1 TDRLRDWLTAHPEA
15 SLADVAYTLQ
25 LGRRHFPHRRTVV
38 GGSVRDLIAS
48 LADRTPAQV
57 ATRELAEA
65 APGVAFLFPG
75 QGSQYVNMGRDLYER
90 EPVFA
95 REFDRCC
102 ELFSRALGEDL
113 KAVIFPEPGREEAA
127 AEQLRQTLYTQS
139 SLFTLHY
146 SLGRLWM
153 HWGITPGAMLGH
165 SIGEF
170 SACCLAGVFSLED
183 AVTMGVA
190 RARMMQALPGGSML
204 SVRLPEED
212 VRRRLPAG
220 CDIAANNGPQLC
232 VASGPEPEIAHL
244 QAALEAEGVV
254 CRRLVTSHAFHSP
267 MMDGIIAPFRKVVE
281 GIRLNP
287 PRIPIV
293 STVTGTW
300 LKDSEATSADYWSRH
315 LRATVRFAP
324 AVRFA
329 WSEGDRVMLEVGPRA
344 TATTLARQQSTDP
357 SRQIAVA
364 SLADQAGN
372 GAELAALLKAVGAL
386 WQCGIE
392 IDWTHFYERE
402 QRRRISLPTYAFERV
417 RHWVDPVALTA
428 VRAAAAAASGTGM
441 TPAPAAAVPE
451 GGSAKDHL
459 IAQIKELLENS
470 SGLELAGAKPE
481 ETFVEMGLDSLFL
494 TQIATTLTKKFGVKI
509 TFRQLN
515 EEYPNL
521 DRLADFLLPH
531 AGGAAAGAAP
541 AARSGGPAA
550 AGASAL
556 EDAPELKKAFG
567 AQAKIVRE
575 RVDDLTPTQRAWLDD
590 FIRRYNRKTAKSK
603 AFTQSH
609 RKHMADPRVVT
620 GFKPQLKEIIYQP
633 VVERS
638 TGSTLWDIDGNQY
651 IDVLNGF
658 GSSMFGYM
666 PDFIREAC
674 HRQLDTSIEIG
685 PMHPLAG
692 EVSELL
698 CELTGHDRAAV
709 CNTGSEAVLGAMRMA
724 RTVTGRSLIIAFSG
738 SYHGINDEVIIRG
751 SKSRKSYPAAPGIM
765 PEAVQNMLILD
776 YGTPE
781 SLKIIRER
789 CSEAAAVLCEPVQSR
804 RLEWRPVDFLKEVRA
819 ITEQNGT
826 ALIFDE
832 VITGFRMHSGG
843 AQALFGI
850 RADIAT
856 YGKVIG
862 GGMPIGAMCGR
873 SHWMDALD
881 GGFWQFGDGSVP
893 EAPVTYFAGTFVRH
907 PLTLA
912 AAKASL
918 LRMKNH
924 PEMYDRLNSMTE
936 DLRARANAL
945 FRRENVPYWLVNF
958 GSCWKVKYDDSVPY
972 IELFFVAMREKG
984 IHIWDGFPCFMTTAH
999 TPADMDRVI
1008 ACMDETIRELK
1019 AAGFLPERSYVLE
1032 PVNRTLGDAPA
1043 PVEPQEQV
1051 VRADRPPVPGA
1062 RLGRTPKGEPA
1073 WFVPDPNRAGKYLM
1087 VSLNGK

>member
-1 TDRLRDWLTAHPEA
+1 
-15 SLADVAYTLQ
+15 
-25 LGRRHFPHRRTVV
+25 
-38 GGSVRDLIAS
+38 
-48 LADRTPAQV
+48 
-57 ATRELAEA
+57 
-65 APGVAFLFPG
+65 
-75 QGSQYVNMGRDLYER
+75 
-90 EPVFA
+90 
-95 REFDRCC
+95 
-102 ELFSRALGEDL
+102 
-113 KAVIFPEPGREEAA
+113 
-127 AEQLRQTLYTQS
+127 
-139 SLFTLHY
+139 
-146 SLGRLWM
+146 
-153 HWGITPGAMLGH
+153 
-165 SIGEF
+165 
-170 SACCLAGVFSLED
+170 
-183 AVTMGVA
+183 
-190 RARMMQALPGGSML
+190 
-204 SVRLPEED
+204 
-212 VRRRLPAG
+212 
-220 CDIAANNGPQLC
+220 
-232 VASGPEPEIAHL
+232 
-244 QAALEAEGVV
+244 
-254 CRRLVTSHAFHSP
+254 
-267 MMDGIIAPFRKVVE
+267 
-281 GIRLNP
+281 
-287 PRIPIV
+287 
-293 STVTGTW
+293 
-300 LKDSEATSADYWSRH
+300 
-315 LRATVRFAP
+315 
-324 AVRFA
+324 
-329 WSEGDRVMLEVGPRA
+329 
-344 TATTLARQQSTDP
+344 
-357 SRQIAVA
+357 
-364 SLADQAGN
+364 
-372 GAELAALLKAVGAL
+372 
-386 WQCGIE
+386 
-392 IDWTHFYERE
+392 
-402 QRRRISLPTYAFERV
+402 
-417 RHWVDPVALTA
+417 
-428 VRAAAAAASGTGM
+428 
-441 TPAPAAAVPE
+441 
-451 GGSAKDHL
+451 
-459 IAQIKELLENS
+459 
-470 SGLELAGAKPE
+470 
-481 ETFVEMGLDSLFL
+481 
-494 TQIATTLTKKFGVKI
+494 
-509 TFRQLN
+509 
-515 EEYPNL
+515 
-521 DRLADFLLPH
+521 
-531 AGGAAAGAAP
+531 
-541 AARSGGPAA
+541 
-550 AGASAL
+550 
-556 EDAPELKKAFG
+556 
-567 AQAKIVRE
+567 
-575 RVDDLTPTQRAWLDD
+575 
-590 FIRRYNRKTAKSK
+590 
-603 AFTQSH
+603 
-609 RKHMADPRVVT
+609 MADPRVVT
-620 GFKPQLKEIIYQP
+620 GFKPQLKELIYQP
-633 VVERS
+633 VVDRS

-658 GSSMFGYM
+658 GSSLFGYM

-781 SLKIIRER
+781 SLQIIRER

-819 ITEQNGT
+819 ITEQHGT

-832 VITGFRMHSGG
+832 VITGFRMHPGG

-907 PLTLA
+907 PLTLS

-936 DLRARANAL
+936 DLRARANAI

-999 TPADMDRVI
+999 TAADMDRVV
-1008 ACMDETIRELK
+1008 ACMEETIRELK

-1032 PVNRTLGDAPA
+1032 PVNRTLGDAP
-1043 PVEPQEQV
+1043 PVAEPQEHV
-1051 VRADRPPVPGA
+1051 IRADRPPVPGA

-1073 WFVPDPNRAGKYLM
+1073 WFVPDPQRAGKYLM